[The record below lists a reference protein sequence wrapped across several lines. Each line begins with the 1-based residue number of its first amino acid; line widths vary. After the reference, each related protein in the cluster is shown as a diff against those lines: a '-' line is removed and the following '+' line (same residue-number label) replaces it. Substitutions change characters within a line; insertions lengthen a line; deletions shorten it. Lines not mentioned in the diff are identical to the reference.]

1 MKNRIKAWLPTPEA
15 VRQNRWLRWMGPIL
29 NNHSLWH
36 FSRKGIALGM
46 ALGVFFGL
54 LIPIAQIPFSA
65 TAAVLLRAN
74 VPMAVASTLVT
85 NPITFG
91 PVYYGAYHLGRWVLG
106 KETSTMPKA
115 LKPLETDPHAADT
128 SWSDNVGGW
137 FKQITTVGKPL
148 AVGLAILACVFGL
161 LVYGLVSLIWVLK
174 TRWSRRQRIRQRA
187 EKNKNLNRL

>member
-1 MKNRIKAWLPTPEA
+1 MKNRIKAWLPSPDT

-29 NNHSLWH
+29 NNPRLWH
-36 FSRKGIALGM
+36 FSRKGIATGM

-54 LIPIAQIPFSA
+54 LIPVAQIPFSA
-65 TAAVLLRAN
+65 GMAVVLRAN

-91 PVYYGAYHLGRWVLG
+91 PVYYGAYHLGRLVLG
-106 KETSTMPKA
+106 KESSTMPEA
-115 LKPLETDPHAADT
+115 LKPLEVSPEVLDR
-128 SWSDNVGGW
+128 SWGESVSAW

-161 LVYGLVSLIWVLK
+161 AVYGLVSLIWVLK
-174 TRWSRRQRIRQRA
+174 TRWSRYQRIRKRA
-187 EKNKNLNRL
+187 ERNQL